1 MNRWVF
7 TLSLYAV
14 AAILLGVGISEYLKS
29 RNHYYKQQEATSIIE
44 KQNLHNEGQFSRTVA
59 AFCILFGVGT
69 LAMAFYY
76 AYKWFKSWAIQRVQ
90 AYQDR
95 MAAENEQEAS
105 AATNPLN
112 GEQVHGEN
120 EAETDL

>member
-14 AAILLGVGISEYLKS
+14 GGILLGVGISEYLKS

-59 AFCILFGVGT
+59 AFCILFGVGI
-69 LAMAFYY
+69 LALAFYY
-76 AYKWFKSWAIQRVQ
+76 AYKWLKSWAVQRVQ
-90 AYQDR
+90 AYHDR
-95 MAAENEQEAS
+95 MEVGNVQETS
-105 AATNPLN
+105 SVTNPLN